1 LSDWLGQEGD
11 WAHLSHLTTCIWLV
25 IAVIHTGSVNLTK
38 WVAYVPCSGK
48 FAQSI
53 QRRIQRWLYNP
64 RINVHRLYKPLIQ
77 AALADWKDKD
87 IFLALDTSLFW
98 DEYCLVRLCVVYRG
112 RALPVVWR
120 VLDHRSAS
128 VSFEHYQQMIQQALK
143 RLPTGKRVVL
153 LAERGFI
160 HSDLMRMLTAQL
172 GWHYRI
178 RLKSPK
184 GLASRRNSWIY
195 RVGQGW
201 CQLKDFHFNRG
212 EALCLH
218 NVRLHKGERY
228 GPIHVVI
235 GRNNA
240 EGGRGNLPPAH
251 FLVNGE
257 FWAIASDEPTTLKTF
272 QEYGLRFDI
281 EENFLDDQSNGWN
294 MQRSEIRSVVALSR
308 LWFILA
314 LATLYVT
321 AQGDAVVAMGRR
333 RWIDTHWFR
342 GNSYFRIGWE
352 WVKAAFSKGWELI
365 NDVCFTS
372 HHDPDPAIASRKQDE
387 KRRYR
392 LEFQIHTFV
401 YATE

>member
-1 LSDWLGQEGD
+1 M
-11 WAHLSHLTTCIWLV
+11 

-38 WVAYVPCSGK
+38 WVTYVPCRGV

-53 QRRIQRWLYNP
+53 QRRIQRWMYNP
-64 RINVHRLYKPLIQ
+64 RINIHRLYKPLIQ

-120 VLDHRSAS
+120 VLSHRSAS
-128 VSFEHYQQMIQQALK
+128 VSFEQYQEMIAQAVR
-143 RLPTGKRVVL
+143 RLPTDKRVVL
-153 LAERGFI
+153 LADRGFI
-160 HSDLMRMLTAQL
+160 HSKLMGMLTAQL

-178 RLKSPK
+178 RLKS
-184 GLASRRNSWIY
+184 NSWIY
-195 RVGQGW
+195 RVGKGW
-201 CQLKDFHFNRG
+201 GQLKDFHFNRG

-218 NVRLHKGERY
+218 NVWLHKGERY
-228 GPIHVVI
+228 GPIHVVV
-235 GRNNA
+235 GRNN
-240 EGGRGNLPPAH
+240 
-251 FLVNGE
+251 VNGE
-257 FWAIASDEPTTLKTF
+257 FWAIASDESTTLKTF

-281 EENFLDDQSNGWN
+281 EENFLDEQSNGWN
-294 MQRSEIRSVVALSR
+294 IQRSEIRSVVALSR

-352 WVKAAFSKGWELI
+352 WVKAAFEKGWELI

-372 HHDPDPAIASRKQDE
+372 HHDPDPAMASRKQDQ

-392 LEFQIHTFV
+392 IEFQIHIVV

>member
-1 LSDWLGQEGD
+1 MSDWLGQPND
-11 WAHLSHLTTCIWLV
+11 WAHLGHLTTCIWLV

-64 RINVHRLYKPLIQ
+64 RINIHRLYKPLIQ
-77 AALADWKDKD
+77 AALANWKDKE

-98 DEYCLVRLCVVYRG
+98 DEYCLIRLCVVYRG

-120 VLDHRSAS
+120 VLSHRSAS
-128 VSFEHYQQMIQQALK
+128 VSFEQYQAMIAQAVR
-143 RLPTGKRVVL
+143 RLPTDKRVVL
-153 LAERGFI
+153 LADRGFI
-160 HSDLMRMLTAQL
+160 HSKLMGMLTAQL

-178 RLKSPK
+178 RLKS
-184 GLASRRNSWIY
+184 NSWIY
-195 RVGQGW
+195 RVGKGW

-218 NVRLHKGERY
+218 NVWLHKGERY
-228 GPIHVVI
+228 GPIHVVV
-235 GRNNA
+235 GRNNI
-240 EGGRGNLPPAH
+240 
-251 FLVNGE
+251 NGE

-294 MQRSEIRSVVALSR
+294 IQRSEIRSVVALSR

-321 AQGDAVVAMGRR
+321 AQGDEVVAMGRR

-365 NDVCFTS
+365 STVCFTS
-372 HHDPDPAIASRKQDE
+372 HHDPDPAMASRKQDE

-392 LEFQIHTFV
+392 LEFQIQTFV

>member
-1 LSDWLGQEGD
+1 MQKSSQLHNALLTWIGQPAD

-38 WVAYVPCSGK
+38 WVAYVPCRGK

-64 RINVHRLYKPLIQ
+64 RINIHRLYKPLIQ
-77 AALADWKDKD
+77 AALAGWQDKD

-98 DEYCLVRLCVVYRG
+98 DKYCLVRLCVVYRG

-120 VLDHRSAS
+120 VLKHRSAS
-128 VSFEHYQQMIQQALK
+128 VCFQDYQEMIQQAVR
-143 RLPTGKRVVL
+143 RLPTDKRKVL
-153 LAERGFI
+153 LADRGFI
-160 HSDLMRMLTAQL
+160 HADLMKMLTTQL

-178 RLKSPK
+178 RLKGS
-184 GLASRRNSWIY
+184 NWIY
-195 RVGQGW
+195 RVGKGW
-201 CQLKDFHFNRG
+201 CQLKDFHFSRG
-212 EALCLH
+212 QALCLH

-228 GPIHVVI
+228 GPIHLVV
-235 GRNNA
+235 GRNN
-240 EGGRGNLPPAH
+240 
-251 FLVNGE
+251 VNGE
-257 FWAIASDEPTTLKTF
+257 FWAIASDEPTTLQTF

-294 MQRSEIRSVVALSR
+294 IQRSEIRSSIALSR

-321 AQGDAVVAMGRR
+321 AQGQAVVASGRR

-352 WVKAAFSKGWELI
+352 WVKAAAIKGWELI
-365 NDVCFTS
+365 CSVCFTTCT
-372 HHDPDPAIASRKQDE
+372 DLDPAMASRKQAE
-387 KRRYR
+387 SRRYR
-392 LEFQIHTFV
+392 FEFQIQTFV
-401 YATE
+401 YAIE

>member
-1 LSDWLGQEGD
+1 MLKKDSPLYHALFTWLGQPAD
-11 WAHLSHLTTCIWLV
+11 WTHLSHLTTCIWLV
-25 IAVIHTGSVNLTK
+25 IALIHTGSVSLTK
-38 WVAYVPCSGK
+38 WVTQVPCRGV
-48 FAQSI
+48 FAQST

-64 RINVHRLYKPLIQ
+64 RINIHRLYKPLIQ

-120 VLDHRSAS
+120 VLEHRSAS
-128 VSFEHYQQMIQQALK
+128 VSFEDYQQMLGQAVR
-143 RLPTGKRVVL
+143 RLPTGRRVIL
-153 LAERGFI
+153 LADRGFI
-160 HSDLMRMLTAQL
+160 HAKLMQMLTAQL

-178 RLKSPK
+178 RLKS
-184 GLASRRNSWIY
+184 NSWIY
-195 RVGQGW
+195 RVGKGW
-201 CQLKDFHFNRG
+201 DQLKDVHFNRG
-212 EALCLH
+212 EAVCWH
-218 NVRLHKGERY
+218 NVRLHKGECY
-228 GPIHVVI
+228 GLIHIVF
-235 GRNNA
+235 GRNN
-240 EGGRGNLPPAH
+240 
-251 FLVNGE
+251 VNGE
-257 FWAIASDEPTTLKTF
+257 FWAIASDEPTTLNTF

-294 MQRSEIRSVVALSR
+294 IQRSEIRSVVALSR

-321 AQGDAVVAMGRR
+321 AQGDAVVAAGRR

-352 WVKAAFSKGWELI
+352 WVKAAWDKGWELI
-365 NDVCFTS
+365 GSVYFTS
-372 HHDPDPAIASRKQDE
+372 HHDPHPAMASRKQDE

-392 LEFQIHTFV
+392 IEFQINTFV
-401 YATE
+401 FAPE

>member
-1 LSDWLGQEGD
+1 MLKKDSQLYNALLNWIGQPGD
-11 WAHLSHLTTCIWLV
+11 WSHLSHLTTCVWLV
-25 IAVIHTGSVNLTK
+25 IALIHTGSVSLTK
-38 WVAYVPCSGK
+38 WVCYVPCRGV
-48 FAQSI
+48 FAQST

-77 AALADWKDKD
+77 AALAEWQEKV

-120 VLDHRSAS
+120 VMAHRSAS
-128 VSFEHYQQMIQQALK
+128 VSFQDYQEMLQQAAG
-143 RLPTGKRVVL
+143 RLPTGKAVVL
-153 LAERGFI
+153 LADRGFV
-160 HSDLMRMLTAQL
+160 HSELMRMLTTQL

-178 RLKSPK
+178 RIKS
-184 GLASRRNSWIY
+184 NSWIW
-195 RVGQGW
+195 RSGKGW
-201 CQLKDFHFNRG
+201 CQLKDFHFSRG

-218 NVRLHKGERY
+218 NIRLHKGERY
-228 GPIHVVI
+228 GPIHVIV
-235 GRNNA
+235 GRNN
-240 EGGRGNLPPAH
+240 
-251 FLVNGE
+251 VNGE

-294 MQRSEIRSVVALSR
+294 IQRSEIRSVVALSR

-321 AQGDAVVAMGRR
+321 AQGDAVVASGRR
-333 RWIDTHWFR
+333 RWIDTHWSR

-352 WVKAAFSKGWELI
+352 WVKASWQKGWELI
-365 NDVCFTS
+365 CQVRFISN
-372 HHDPDPAIASRKQDE
+372 HDPQPAIASRKQDE
-387 KRRYR
+387 KYRYR
-392 LEFQIHTFV
+392 FEFQIQTFS
-401 YATE
+401 YAIE